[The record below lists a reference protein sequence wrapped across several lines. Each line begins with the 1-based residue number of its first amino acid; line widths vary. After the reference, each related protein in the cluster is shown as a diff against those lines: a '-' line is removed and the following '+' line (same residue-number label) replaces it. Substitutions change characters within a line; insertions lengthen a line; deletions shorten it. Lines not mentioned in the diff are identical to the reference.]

1 MRIDLITLSKIL
13 IKPNKDFDNICLL
26 CNNKFRSHDIKICY
40 NCCKEHNLFIC
51 KSDAKKKYLLKDSD
65 LDNVMYISRQHSV
78 WSKINMMLY
87 LVNDVIKVSK
97 KKHNIKTKKD
107 LLFFLNNKLKLKE
120 EKKEKLNKNKLQIIT
135 ERENKLKQ
143 KLDEYG
149 LTLRTDSKLCS
160 QYINHGIGNIE
171 DVVKTM
177 KGMEFL
183 YNNTKYHELM
193 GKELK
198 SEFRECKMYGDK
210 MNDDDI
216 EWIRENVKK
225 TCVNNYVKINGTK
238 SIANLPDCLLQ
249 YVDKI

>member
-1 MRIDLITLSKIL
+1 MRIDLITLNKIL
-13 IKPNKDFDNICLL
+13 IKPNEDFDNVCLL
-26 CNNKFRSHDIKICY
+26 CNNKFRSNDIKICY

-78 WSKINMMLY
+78 WSKISMMLY
-87 LVNDVIKVSK
+87 LVNDIIKVSK

-107 LLFFLNNKLKLKE
+107 LLFFLNNKLKIKE
-120 EKKEKLNKNKLQIIT
+120 EKKGKLNKNKLQIIN
-135 ERENKLKQ
+135 ERGNKLKQ

-171 DVVKTM
+171 EIVKTM

-183 YNNTKYHELM
+183 YNNTNYHELM

-198 SEFRECKMYGDK
+198 NEIRECKMYGDRLDEDEIDK
-210 MNDDDI
+210 
-216 EWIRENVKK
+216 IRESVKK
-225 TCVNNYVKINGTK
+225 TCVNNYVKINGYK
-238 SIANLPDCLLQ
+238 SVANLPDYLLQ
-249 YVDKI
+249 YVEKI